1 MPTQETYA
9 APKTGAR
16 PSRAGL
22 PILLVLLLLGV
33 ALASLLLGSAHLPPS
48 AVIRGLFGAADIS
61 TNAIVQDIRLPRVL
75 LSLLVGGVLG
85 ISGAALQGYMR
96 NPLAEPA
103 TLGLS
108 NSAALGAVV
117 ALYYGYAQMSEWA
130 LPLFAIATALLAM
143 LLLMGLIRLSA
154 GTLTLILGG
163 IAIGTLAGAAI
174 SLALN
179 LSTNPF
185 AAMEISFWM
194 MGSVEDRTLSQVF
207 LVAPFAAIAGALL
220 LWDRRALDALSLG
233 EESAQSLGFD
243 LKGTE
248 LRLMVAIA
256 LGVGASVA
264 VSGAIAFVG
273 LVVPHILR
281 PFTGARPSR
290 LLLPSALA
298 GAVLLTAADIL
309 VRLIPTTNE
318 LRLGVVTAFVGAPFF
333 LHLLLRGHRHWT

>member
-1 MPTQETYA
+1 MPIDETYA
-9 APKTGAR
+9 EKVGAR
-16 PSRAGL
+16 PARAVL
-22 PILLVLLLLGV
+22 PILLILFLLAV
-33 ALASLLLGSAHLPPS
+33 TLASLLLGSAHLAPS
-48 AVIRGLFGAADIS
+48 VVIRGLFGAADIS

-130 LPLFAIATALLAM
+130 LPLFAIATALIAM
-143 LLLMGLIRLSA
+143 LLLMGLVRLSA

-179 LSTNPF
+179 LSVNPF
-185 AAMEISFWM
+185 AAMEITFWM
-194 MGSVEDRTLSQVF
+194 MGSVQDRTLSQVL
-207 LVAPFAAIAGALL
+207 LVVPFAAIAVGLL

-243 LKGTE
+243 LKWIE

-264 VSGAIAFVG
+264 VTGAIGFVG

-309 VRLIPTTNE
+309 VRLVPTTNE

-333 LHLLLRGHRHWT
+333 LHLLLRGRGRRI